1 MYYFTVNQ
9 MVPDMRLDHQ
19 GRCTVVPSDYLCN
32 GFASSGVCALRSH
45 ALLPRITALAQ
56 RATKRREKLR

>member
-9 MVPDMRLDHQ
+9 MVLDMRLDHQ

-32 GFASSGVCALRSH
+32 GFASSGVCALRAH
-45 ALLPRITALAQ
+45 ALLSYAAR
-56 RATKRREKLR
+56 